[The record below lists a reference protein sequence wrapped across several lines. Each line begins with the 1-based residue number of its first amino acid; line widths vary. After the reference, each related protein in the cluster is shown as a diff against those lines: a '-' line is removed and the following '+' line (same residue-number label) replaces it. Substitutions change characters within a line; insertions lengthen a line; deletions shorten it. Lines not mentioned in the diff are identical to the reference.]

1 MKRHY
6 PEIALHVPTLLLPR
20 ADVPLETWAVIAC
33 DQYTSQPEYWEE
45 VRRVVGAA
53 PSSLHLV
60 FPEVYLDSANRE
72 EVIAGINQRMQEYLA
87 DGVLVEQRPG
97 FMLVERNVGRA
108 STRKGLIV
116 ALDLEQYDYR
126 DGTQKLIRTTE
137 GTDESRLPPRIQVRQ
152 EASLETPHIM
162 VLIDDPQRTVIEPL
176 FLKDLEEAYDVELM
190 LGGGRVRGWRV
201 DDGQLIDEVAAHIAR
216 LSRGEPPMAYAM
228 GDGNHSFA
236 TARAVWEQLKAEAED
251 ESLVMNH
258 PARYAIVELV
268 NVHDDGLE
276 FAPIHRAVFGVE
288 VDDLLAELETD
299 CAGLDFSRQAFAE
312 REAWETAC
320 QQAAAGEGHQIPYIS
335 EAEHGLLSIAKP
347 RFQLEVASLQV
358 FLDRYLD
365 AHSLASRD
373 YIHGEEALEKL
384 AAAPDSIGFFLP
396 VMDKHDLFETIVIDG
411 ATPRKT
417 FSLGEAEEK
426 RYYLE
431 CRRLAP

>member
-288 VDDLLAELETD
+288 VDDLLAELKTD
-299 CAGLDFSRQAFAE
+299 CAGLGFSRQAFAE

-320 QQAAAGEGHQIPYIS
+320 QQAAASEEHQIPYIS

-365 AHSLASRD
+365 AHSLASLD